1 MVMLAF
7 AIMPSKDTDSMCW
20 FLQLCALHGTDMDC
34 ALFTDQGPLLSAV
47 RQLSSKICVKFSL
60 MLCLQHLIRNVR
72 HKFPDLIK
80 CDAKAK
86 LTIQTN
92 MDNAADAENMVMFF
106 DAINDMIT
114 GLIEVGADIPTVVDM
129 AFCVL
134 RVHPSHWTVFGN
146 APTFVHHN
154 CKKMVCEFL
163 GPLKAIHLFSEEMD
177 RLKEEGIVPNFSVL
191 HSSIEKCNIEGNAIA
206 KSFE

>member
-1 MVMLAF
+1 
-7 AIMPSKDTDSMCW
+7 
-20 FLQLCALHGTDMDC
+20 
-34 ALFTDQGPLLSAV
+34 
-47 RQLSSKICVKFSL
+47 
-60 MLCLQHLIRNVR
+60 
-72 HKFPDLIK
+72 
-80 CDAKAK
+80 
-86 LTIQTN
+86 
-92 MDNAADAENMVMFF
+92 MDNAADAENMAMFF
-106 DAINDMIT
+106 DAINDMVMAFID
-114 GLIEVGADIPTVVDM
+114 GGADIPTVVDM

-134 RVHPSHWTVFGN
+134 GVHPSHWTVFGN

-191 HSSIEKCNIEGNAIA
+191 CSSMEKCNIEGNAVA